1 MKTLLL
7 CLLLV
12 TAPLVQAADRLSEE
26 NIGAMYAQLIAAA
39 QDKDVEG
46 VLEHMS
52 DDVHISIQ
60 APADMGGGMEMD
72 KRQYREM
79 LTQGWDGVDDY
90 RLKVDI
96 QQIDIAADG
105 QSANVRDLTT
115 ESMRIQGVQVQAS
128 TLETATLQLLEGKV
142 KFSRIEGVIQP
153 LDQ

>member
-39 QDKDVEG
+39 QDMDVEG

-128 TLETATLQLLEGKV
+128 TLETATLQLLDGKV

>member
-1 MKTLLL
+1 MKALLL

-12 TAPLVQAADRLSEE
+12 TAPLVQAADRLSDE
-26 NIGAMYAQLIAAA
+26 NIRAMYAQLIAAA

-52 DDVHISIQ
+52 DAVHISIQ

-90 RLKVDI
+90 RLEVDI

-105 QSANVRDLTT
+105 QSASVRDLTT
-115 ESMRIQGVQVQAS
+115 ESMRIQGVPIQAS
-128 TLETATLQLLEGKV
+128 TLETATLQLLDGKV

-153 LDQ
+153 LDR

>member
-12 TAPLVQAADRLSEE
+12 TAPLAQAADRLSEE

-128 TLETATLQLLEGKV
+128 TLETATLQLLDGKV

>member
-128 TLETATLQLLEGKV
+128 TLETATLQLLDGKV

>member
-12 TAPLVQAADRLSEE
+12 TAPLAHAAERLTDE
-26 NIGAMYAQLIAAA
+26 NIRAMYAQMIAAA
-39 QDKDVEG
+39 QDLDIEG
-46 VLEHMS
+46 VLTHMS
-52 DDVHISIQ
+52 DDVQINIQ
-60 APADMGGGMEMD
+60 APAAMGGDMAMD

-79 LTQGWDGVDDY
+79 LTQGWSGVDDY
-90 RLKVDI
+90 RLEVDI

-105 QSANVRDLTT
+105 QSASVRDLTS
-115 ESMRIQGVQVQAS
+115 ESMRIQGVQIQAN

-153 LDQ
+153 LDR

>member
-60 APADMGGGMEMD
+60 APADMGGGMEVD

-128 TLETATLQLLEGKV
+128 TLETATLQLLDGKV